1 MSRPSSKDK
10 TDLGEDHPADLT
22 ASGDALATA
31 NATATAVAASEE
43 PAFTFDDSPA
53 IKDDVF
59 TQMMTDF
66 QQTLDTLS
74 TDPVLQPF
82 KDDYQKLLQTLVQS
96 RDNEQKLISRLHEA
110 STEIQGSTVK
120 IQAAMK
126 TSHTDRITIAN
137 LKKEVKKVWQMVE
150 EANERET
157 KSKESMQQL
166 KVEISELQQIL
177 QRTANAGAGQ
187 ERSVNELIRVQLI
200 IERLAEFT
208 H

>member
-1 MSRPSSKDK
+1 MSRPTSKDQPA
-10 TDLGEDHPADLT
+10 LHEAASADLT

-31 NATATAVAASEE
+31 TATAAAVNANEE
-43 PAFTFDDSPA
+43 QAFTFDDSPA

-59 TQMMTDF
+59 TQMLAEF

-82 KDDYQKLLQTLVQS
+82 KEDYQKLLQTLVQS
-96 RDNEQKLISRLHEA
+96 RDNEHKLISRLHEA
-110 STEIQGSTVK
+110 SSEIQGSTVK
-120 IQAAMK
+120 IQTAMK

-157 KSKESMQQL
+157 KSKEATQQL
-166 KVEISELQQIL
+166 KLEISELQQIL

-187 ERSVNELIRVQLI
+187 ERSVNDLIRVRCCCFLQ
-200 IERLAEFT
+200 
-208 H
+208 